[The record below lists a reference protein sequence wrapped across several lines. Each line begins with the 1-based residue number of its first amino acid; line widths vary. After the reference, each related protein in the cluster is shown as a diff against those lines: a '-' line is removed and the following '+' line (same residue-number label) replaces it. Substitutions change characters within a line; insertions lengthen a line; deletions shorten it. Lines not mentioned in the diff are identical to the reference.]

1 MGTDEIEA
9 FLNHLAVNSSVS
21 KSPQATALSRDE
33 KTETEED
40 DPYADYKILDGLM
53 W

>member
-1 MGTDEIEA
+1 LGAA
-9 FLNHLAVNSSVS
+9 FVI
-21 KSPQATALSRDE
+21 ALSRDE

-40 DPYADYKILDGLM
+40 DPYADYEILDDLM